1 MLHLL
6 TKKGRLSRERAKD
19 LYNKVV
25 RASRNPIFYAAYN
38 VPDTT
43 EGRFEMICLHGGVLV
58 SRLSRPDMGSE
69 GRMLAQAFFDVM
81 FINLDWSIREA
92 GVGDLAV
99 PRRIKKMMSDFKG
112 RSFAY
117 DEAAKVGEGESIH
130 VLTRN
135 LYATTPKP
143 APEILSAMAT
153 YLQNCVA
160 ELSKQGLS
168 DVWQGRVHFPN
179 IEPAYQGYSHAT
191 QAA

>member
-6 TKKGRLSRERAKD
+6 TKKGRLSREKAKA
-19 LYNKVV
+19 LYHQVV
-25 RASRNPIFYAAYN
+25 QASRNPLFYAAYN

-43 EGRFEMICLHGGVLV
+43 EGRFEMICLHGGILV
-58 SRLSRPDMGSE
+58 NRLSRPDMGAE

-117 DEAAKVGEGESIH
+117 DEAVKSGAGEAVH
-130 VLTRN
+130 ALTRN
-135 LYATTPKP
+135 LYANTPKP
-143 APEILSAMAT
+143 SPDILSVMET
-153 YLQNCVA
+153 YLRTCVA
-160 ELSKQGLS
+160 ELSGQGLS
-168 DVWQGRVHFPN
+168 DFWQGHVNFPS
-179 IEPAYQGYSHAT
+179 IEQSSQGHRYAP

>member
-6 TKKGRLSRERAKD
+6 TKKGRLSREKAKD

-25 RASRNPIFYAAYN
+25 LASRNPVFYTAYN

-43 EGRFEMICLHGGVLV
+43 EGRFEMICLHGGILV
-58 SRLSRPDMGSE
+58 NRLSRPDMGAE
-69 GRMLAQAFFDVM
+69 GRMLAQAFFDIM

-117 DEAAKVGEGESIH
+117 DEAIKAGAGESIH
-130 VLTRN
+130 ALTRN
-135 LYATTPKP
+135 LYGSTPKP
-143 APEILSAMAT
+143 PPETLSTMAT
-153 YLQNCVA
+153 YLQNCVTK
-160 ELSKQGLS
+160 LSEQGLS
-168 DVWQGRVHFPN
+168 DFWQGHVYFPDL
-179 IEPAYQGYSHAT
+179 PSSSQGQKYVS